1 MRRDEE
7 ETRQEQSDRKEIM
20 ELYKDLDQYNRDTWI
35 IIGKRLLGGQLHKY
49 NEGKIL
55 GKNVKKY

>member
-7 ETRQEQSDRKEIM
+7 EARQEQSDRKEIM

-35 IIGKRLLGGQLHKY
+35 IIGRDYSVVNYTNIMKAKY
-49 NEGKIL
+49 
-55 GKNVKKY
+55 